1 MNAMNEKRFAVLV
14 PLIPQEEEVQI
25 LLMKRPERETDPY
38 SGQVCFPGGAL
49 EKDDCDML
57 DCALRESTEEL
68 GIPPEAVEIIAELD
82 WQQTGFQHAVKP
94 YVGWIEAPLKLK
106 PNPAEVDKVLY
117 LPARRVKP
125 GLFRTRGHWVDP
137 HGREREILSFQLSKH
152 EVWGLTAR
160 ILEHCFISGSA
171 AGSVRQKT
179 GNFPPH
185 QE

>member
-14 PLIPQEEEVQI
+14 PLILQEEEVQI
-25 LLMKRPERETDPY
+25 LLMKRPERETAPY

-94 YVGWIEAPLKLK
+94 YVGWIEAPLELK

>member
-1 MNAMNEKRFAVLV
+1 MNEKRFAVLV
-14 PLIPQEEEVQI
+14 PLILQEEEVQI

-94 YVGWIEAPLKLK
+94 YVGWIEAPLELK

>member
-1 MNAMNEKRFAVLV
+1 MNEKRFAVLV

>member
-1 MNAMNEKRFAVLV
+1 MNEKRFAVLV

-94 YVGWIEAPLKLK
+94 YVGWIEAPLELK

>member
-14 PLIPQEEEVQI
+14 PLILQEEEVQI

-94 YVGWIEAPLKLK
+94 YVGWIEAPLELK

-137 HGREREILSFQLSKH
+137 HGRERKILSFQLSQH